1 MLNKLANFFTGNRE
15 SLEQIYLRE
24 QHIQFDQEQGYIVDG
39 IVVNSLSER
48 LAYFSNRKLNNFDD
62 LKELFYKAILI
73 HEKIDLEIAS
83 GCYVTRLGNTPENL
97 NQLKIIIQKLNDY
110 YKKFKRDQ

>member
-1 MLNKLANFFTGNRE
+1 MLNKLANFFTANRE

-83 GCYVTRLGNTPENL
+83 GRYVTRLGNTLENL

>member
-83 GCYVTRLGNTPENL
+83 GRYVTKLGNNEESL
-97 NQLKIIIQKLNDY
+97 KQLKVIIQKLNDY
-110 YKKFKRDQ
+110 YKEFKRDR

>member
-24 QHIQFDQEQGYIVDG
+24 QHIQFDEQQGYIVDG

-83 GCYVTRLGNTPENL
+83 GCYVTRLGNTLENL

>member
-83 GCYVTRLGNTPENL
+83 GRYVTRLGNTLENL

>member
-1 MLNKLANFFTGNRE
+1 MLNKLANFFTANRE

-83 GCYVTRLGNTPENL
+83 GRYVARLGNTLENL